1 MGGQETLIDSGSM
14 QEEEK
19 KGREHVCVCDLKNI
33 TNNSTPGEE
42 IDL

>member
-14 QEEEK
+14 QEEK